1 MHIDDLRR
9 ATVMVSDVTKL
20 QDLTISQLFNPDD
33 RPESEVGHRAKG
45 GHEEPMETES
55 GGPTDPAEVDMET
68 EASDGLECE
77 PA

>member
-33 RPESEVGHRAKG
+33 RPECKSRGKIFGDVGWY
-45 GHEEPMETES
+45 E
-55 GGPTDPAEVDMET
+55 
-68 EASDGLECE
+68 
-77 PA
+77 